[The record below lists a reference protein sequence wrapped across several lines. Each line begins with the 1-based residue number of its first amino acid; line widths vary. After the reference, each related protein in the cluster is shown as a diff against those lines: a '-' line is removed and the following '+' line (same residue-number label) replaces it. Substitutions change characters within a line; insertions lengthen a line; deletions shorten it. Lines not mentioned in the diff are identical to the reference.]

1 MLYGEASS
9 GASGNITLE
18 DFKDDA
24 GTALSG
30 TLSIANTVNIKTGF
44 SVGSGMTLSINPDSS
59 NWTSGSRNILL
70 KGGTLLAPGTSETA
84 PLVLDSLSV
93 EGTSV
98 LGAAGEENQYF
109 KVASSTLNDDGTTE
123 ETVKTITVSGSLEIT
138 ETTTLTS
145 NVAFNTG
152 GKLIGAGTLVG
163 DVSGTGTVSLA
174 KVDGSLNVA
183 SGRRITLAGDVNVTG
198 DVSVATGAN
207 TYFDFASDAN
217 LTVGGTFSN
226 SATTSVASG
235 ATFTGKFENAG
246 TLVVGKNVTFAFGS
260 GSEFKNTTAGTIDI
274 SAANSAVD
282 FSNVS
287 VVDFEGGRVLVDAT
301 KLKKDDSL
309 GILGVA
315 DSAALANLRIED
327 VNAYSLTS
335 RFVWDASTGTLIF
348 RGLNGEAFR
357 GTIFGDMQRESVNR
371 THELLR
377 AAQSRA
383 GTRLLTP
390 QIYGAAKL
398 HSPYMRGYL
407 EKLAQRGGEVS
418 AELEAR
424 RKHESELAQRL
435 NSRLL
440 NAWAQGD
447 FSFRKQRE
455 RHGAVA
461 YNSNI
466 EQVLAGISVPV
477 GAWEFGLAVATGIEK
492 YETKHAATHQ
502 KIETNPY
509 ALSGYAIAKGEVFD
523 WTLGFAG
530 AYATSESERG
540 DYSGDFNSWR
550 LGGNTEVGATLRA
563 NSRLALRAFV
573 GLSAA
578 YSRLG
583 SFDESGSGEN
593 ALSFESDGAFGL
605 RTNLGFSVAYLVTD
619 EFQFSVR
626 TAWLADFGN
635 GTYSLDAR
643 MAGTDTDY
651 IVESRENETS
661 ALEAGAYMHWTF
673 ADNTELFGGYTGTLR
688 AGERAHAFSLGVNYF
703 F

>member
-1 MLYGEASS
+1 M
-9 GASGNITLE
+9 
-18 DFKDDA
+18 
-24 GTALSG
+24 
-30 TLSIANTVNIKTGF
+30 
-44 SVGSGMTLSINPDSS
+44 
-59 NWTSGSRNILL
+59 
-70 KGGTLLAPGTSETA
+70 
-84 PLVLDSLSV
+84 
-93 EGTSV
+93 
-98 LGAAGEENQYF
+98 
-109 KVASSTLNDDGTTE
+109 
-123 ETVKTITVSGSLEIT
+123 
-138 ETTTLTS
+138 
-145 NVAFNTG
+145 
-152 GKLIGAGTLVG
+152 
-163 DVSGTGTVSLA
+163 
-174 KVDGSLNVA
+174 DGSLNVA
-183 SGRRITLAGDVNVTG
+183 SGRRITLDGDVNVTG
-198 DVSVATGAN
+198 NVSVETGAN
-207 TYFDFASDAN
+207 TYFDFASGAN

-246 TLVVGKNVTFAFGS
+246 TLVVGENVTFAFGS
-260 GSEFKNTTAGTIDI
+260 GSTFKNTTAGTIDI

-287 VVDFEGGRVLVDAT
+287 VDFVGGRVLVDAT

-309 GILGVA
+309 GILGIA

>member
-1 MLYGEASS
+1 M
-9 GASGNITLE
+9 
-18 DFKDDA
+18 
-24 GTALSG
+24 
-30 TLSIANTVNIKTGF
+30 
-44 SVGSGMTLSINPDSS
+44 
-59 NWTSGSRNILL
+59 
-70 KGGTLLAPGTSETA
+70 
-84 PLVLDSLSV
+84 
-93 EGTSV
+93 
-98 LGAAGEENQYF
+98 
-109 KVASSTLNDDGTTE
+109 
-123 ETVKTITVSGSLEIT
+123 
-138 ETTTLTS
+138 
-145 NVAFNTG
+145 AFNTG
-152 GKLIGAGTLVG
+152 GKLTGAGTLVG

-174 KVDGSLNVA
+174 KVAGSLNVV
-183 SGRRITLAGDVNVTG
+183 SGSRITLAGDVNVTG

-207 TYFDFASDAN
+207 TYFDFASGAN

-235 ATFTGKFENAG
+235 ATFTGTFENAG
-246 TLVVGKNVTFAFGS
+246 TLVVGENVTFAFGS

-315 DSAALANLRIED
+315 DSTALANLRIED